1 MLHLS
6 TLLSRHRIVVCA
18 VLLIF
23 GIITAGHVP
32 SVYYTGAIVAPFIA
46 LAIARRAIAVF
57 VIFFTAGTTVPFFQH
72 SSPDP
77 ALSGAAGQKVSMA
90 GWVYKNAQ
98 KRPGNVKIPLK
109 VETLTLAGK
118 TIDADGKII
127 VYSNGMENLAYG
139 DRVEMRLTPK
149 PVKEFKNPGA
159 GGYMESLVAKN
170 VFFTAYADSDNIKAT
185 GGKRGGNPILR
196 LVNGLRRD
204 YAVFIR
210 KNLGT
215 LEAEIV
221 NSLSIGEKSAIPDE
235 RKRDFTMLG
244 IGHLFAISGLH
255 VGVAAVFFYMSVK
268 WLLKRS
274 EYLMVAF
281 VVPRIAAAA
290 TIPAVFLYCMLTGMS
305 NSAVRA
311 AIMASAYL
319 IAFIAGRKN
328 DRLNSLA
335 AAAIII
341 LLVTPKA
348 LFEASFILSFT
359 AVLGILLALN
369 FRGGDETENNPARE
383 KTLIRKISEAILAIA
398 LTTVAATIATLPF
411 VINMFGLLPVL
422 TLPAN
427 IIAMPL
433 ALLMVPLCFFS
444 VAVFAALGFVPD
456 FLLETLFVLALLLS
470 GIAEILASIKPAV
483 AFPALGKWTFALFYM
498 FVGSVLLVK
507 FGRKTIY
514 AAAFLAVCLTGSVLY
529 DIRPVGG
536 KETEASF
543 FDAGRKNIALFI
555 FQDGKTVLI
564 KGGFSKKARSD
575 FIEKAVVSPVLLRK
589 RIAKT
594 DLLILLSNDRSQL
607 NGAAALIEKNGVE
620 NLWINS
626 PKLNNR
632 LWKTIEK
639 RGVTW
644 KKLYRS
650 APVQNIGENGFVQ
663 IKFLQLKEKLGI
675 NNSSTPNPVL
685 VKVVCGKT
693 SFLLMESIHN
703 TYKQGMEKLY
713 NEELRSDVVFLP
725 EINVKNR
732 ATLLAVIKSARPKI
746 VVCANCGKDL
756 EGSGL
761 EAEIRETET
770 EGMVSVFTDGKRITR
785 TEVFRQNGKTQPD

>member
-1 MLHLS
+1 MS
-6 TLLSRHRIVVCA
+6 S
-18 VLLIF
+18 
-23 GIITAGHVP
+23 P
-32 SVYYTGAIVAPFIA
+32 YYAAAFVSSFAA
-46 LAIARRAIAVF
+46 LAIAQRKIAVF
-57 VIFFTAGTTVPFFQH
+57 VIFFAAGITVPFFQ
-72 SSPDP
+72 SGSPDP
-77 ALSGAAGQKVSMA
+77 ALSKAVGQKVFVT
-90 GWVYKNAQ
+90 GRVYKNAQ
-98 KRPGNVKIPLK
+98 KRPSSVKIPLK
-109 VETLTLAGK
+109 VETVTLAGK
-118 TIDADGKII
+118 TIRANGKMI
-127 VYSNGMENLAYG
+127 VYSDGMENLAYG
-139 DRVEMRLTPK
+139 DPVEMRLTPNHI
-149 PVKEFKNPGA
+149 KEFKNPGA
-159 GGYMESLVAKN
+159 GGYRESLVAKN
-170 VFFTAYADSDNIKAT
+170 VFFTAYADSRKIKADS
-185 GGKRGGNPILR
+185 GNRQGNPILR

-235 RKRDFTMLG
+235 RKRDFAMLG
-244 IGHLFAISGLH
+244 ISHLFAISGLH

-281 VVPRIAAAA
+281 VVPRIAATA
-290 TIPAVFLYCMLTGMS
+290 TIPAVFAYSMLTGMS

-311 AIMASAYL
+311 AIMASVYL
-319 IAFIAGRKN
+319 VAFIAGRRD

-341 LLVTPKA
+341 LLVTPSA

-369 FRGGDETENNPARE
+369 FPGRNETDGSPAPE
-383 KTLIRKISEAILAIA
+383 KTLMQKIFAALSAIV

-411 VINMFGLLPVL
+411 VINMFGFLPIL

-433 ALLMVPLCFFS
+433 ALMMVPLCFLS
-444 VAVFAALGFVPD
+444 VAVFAALGFVPE
-456 FLLETLFVLALLLS
+456 FMLETLSVLASLLA
-470 GIAEILASIKPAV
+470 GIAETLASIKPAV
-483 AFPALGKWTFALFYM
+483 AVPSLGNWTFALFYM
-498 FVGSVLLVK
+498 FTASVLLLK
-507 FGRKTIY
+507 SGRKMTY
-514 AAAFLAVCLTGSVLY
+514 VAAFLAVCLTGSVLY

-536 KETEASF
+536 KETEVSF

-575 FIEKAVVSPVLLRK
+575 FIDKAVVSPVLLRK

-594 DLLILLSNDRSQL
+594 DLLILLSNDNSQL
-607 NGAAALIEKNGVE
+607 NGAATLIEKNGVE

-632 LWKTIEK
+632 LWKTIET
-639 RGVTW
+639 RGVKW
-644 KKLYRS
+644 KKIYRS
-650 APVQNIGENGFVQ
+650 TPVQNIGENGSVQ

-675 NNSSTPNPVL
+675 RDSSSPRPVL
-685 VKVVCGKT
+685 VKIVCKKT

-703 TYKQGMEKLY
+703 TYKQGVEKLY

-725 EINVKNR
+725 EINAKNR
-732 ATLLAVIKSARPKI
+732 ATLLAVVKSARPEI
-746 VVCANCGKDL
+746 VVCANCAKDL
-756 EGSGL
+756 EGL
-761 EAEIRETET
+761 ELAAEIRETET
-770 EGMVSVFTDGKRITR
+770 EGMVSIFTDGERITR
-785 TEVFRQNGKTQPD
+785 TEVFRQAVKIRPD